1 MKIFLNN
8 FIHMTSFFY
17 DLKKKNL
24 TKDETD
30 FIRSLLEVNCEKL
43 SKINRIILREGKM
56 HQLLASTD
64 ASFVPG

>member
-1 MKIFLNN
+1 MQIFLNDS
-8 FIHMTSFFY
+8 IRMTSFFY
-17 DLKKKNL
+17 DLKKSL

-43 SKINRIILREGKM
+43 SKINRIILRVGKI

-64 ASFVPG
+64 ASLAPG